1 MQLIAALA
9 DLLRS
14 VQKAVHRANRAEIAV
29 FVEQCGVDFG
39 GSLIDE
45 PFRVQGVENGP
56 PLLSREGS
64 WRRGPQL
71 LLAGTIRHL
80 AMTVERGP
88 RDADR
93 RAGRGRAD
101 FAG

>member
-1 MQLIAALA
+1 MKSSLEVAPYDNSFRIAL
-9 DLLRS
+9 
-14 VQKAVHRANRAEIAV
+14 AV

-64 WRRGPQL
+64 
-71 LLAGTIRHL
+71 
-80 AMTVERGP
+80 
-88 RDADR
+88 
-93 RAGRGRAD
+93 
-101 FAG
+101 